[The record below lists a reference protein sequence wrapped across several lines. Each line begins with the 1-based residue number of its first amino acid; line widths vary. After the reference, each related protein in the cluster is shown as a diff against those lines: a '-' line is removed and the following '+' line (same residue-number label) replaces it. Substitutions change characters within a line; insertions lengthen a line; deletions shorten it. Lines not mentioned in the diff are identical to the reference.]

1 MTERPPNIISKDSIN
16 RLLKDVKQVMKNP
29 LTDHGIYYV
38 HDDEDILK
46 GYAMIVG
53 PSETPYFGG
62 YYFFKF
68 NYGTDYPYSP
78 PTVTY
83 HTNDG
88 NVRFNPNLY
97 INGKVC
103 ISILNTWRGEPW
115 TSCQT
120 ISTILLTLCT
130 LLCKTPIVNEPGFT
144 INNADNIPYTDIIY
158 YSNIKVA
165 MCEMI
170 QQKPGVF
177 PSEFRM
183 FLPYMKENFLK
194 NYESILSFLNV
205 KKEVKSFFIKTKIY
219 SMTTFINYF
228 QLYKTYIQCYESLIT
243 DESLTVDES
252 SESLTVDESLITDAS
267 LTSK

>member
-1 MTERPPNIISKDSIN
+1 MTETLPIISKESIN
-16 RLLKDVKQVMKNP
+16 RLLKDVKQIMKNP
-29 LTDHGIYYV
+29 LTDNGIYYV

-53 PSETPYFGG
+53 PSDTPYFGG

-68 NYGTDYPYSP
+68 TFGVDYPYTP
-78 PTVTY
+78 PIVTY

-103 ISILNTWRGEPW
+103 ISILNTWRGEQW

-130 LLCKTPIVNEPGFT
+130 LLCKNPIVNEPGIT
-144 INNADNIPYTDIIY
+144 INNADNIPYTDIICY
-158 YSNIKVA
+158 NNIKVA
-165 MCEMI
+165 ICEMI
-170 QQKPGVF
+170 QQKNSVF
-177 PSEFRM
+177 PSDFRM

-194 NYESILSFLNV
+194 NYESILSFLET
-205 KKEVKSFFIKTKIY
+205 KKELKSFFIKTKIY
-219 SMTTFINYF
+219 SMTVFINYS
-228 QLYKTYIQCYESLIT
+228 QLYKTYVQCYESLINAE
-243 DESLTVDES
+243 DDS
-252 SESLTVDESLITDAS
+252 SSA
-267 LTSK
+267 